1 MKNITKNKLHY
12 TLYIN
17 ELNIKKQTITL
28 KIVENKKTI
37 TKNTYYLI
45 I

>member
-1 MKNITKNKLHY
+1 MKNITKNKRHY

-17 ELNIKKQTITL
+17 ELNTKKQTNTL
-28 KIVENKKTI
+28 KIVENKQTI